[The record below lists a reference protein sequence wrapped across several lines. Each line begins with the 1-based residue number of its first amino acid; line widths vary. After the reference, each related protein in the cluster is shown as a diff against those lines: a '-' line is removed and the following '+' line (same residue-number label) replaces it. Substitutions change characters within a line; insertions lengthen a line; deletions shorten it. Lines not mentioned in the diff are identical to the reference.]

1 MVSELID
8 YYYEIVFEKVS
19 NNINTIFSKP
29 ILGMYLYLA
38 ISSFLTIYKNF
49 EIIKHILFQ
58 IYLIVEIFVFII
70 SVLLLLVWIHFH
82 IYGNNNLIEENILI
96 YYFPNLIPTHR
107 NNNNRILNYLK
118 EISKKKTSNI
128 QSGDLND

>member
-1 MVSELID
+1 MVSKLID

-49 EIIKHILFQ
+49 ELIKHILFQ

-70 SVLLLLVWIHFH
+70 SVSLLLVWIHFH

-96 YYFPNLIPTHR
+96 YYFPNLIPTYR

>member
-96 YYFPNLIPTHR
+96 YYFPNLIPTYR
-107 NNNNRILNYLK
+107 NNNNRIINYLNF
-118 EISKKKTSNI
+118 KKKTSNI

>member
-96 YYFPNLIPTHR
+96 YYFPNLIPTYR
-107 NNNNRILNYLK
+107 NNNNRILNYLNF
-118 EISKKKTSNI
+118 KKKTSNI
-128 QSGDLND
+128 QSGDLNN

>member
-96 YYFPNLIPTHR
+96 YYFPNLIPT
-107 NNNNRILNYLK
+107 
-118 EISKKKTSNI
+118 
-128 QSGDLND
+128 

>member
-1 MVSELID
+1 MVSELIY
-8 YYYEIVFEKVS
+8 YYYEIVFQKVS
-19 NNINTIFSKP
+19 NNINNIFYKT

-49 EIIKHILFQ
+49 ELIKHILFQ

-70 SVLLLLVWIHFH
+70 SVSLLLLWIHFH

-96 YYFPNLIPTHR
+96 YYFPNLIPTYR
-107 NNNNRILNYLK
+107 NNNNRILNYLNF
-118 EISKKKTSNI
+118 KKKTSNI
-128 QSGDLND
+128 QSGDLNN

>member
-96 YYFPNLIPTHR
+96 YYFPNLIPTYR
-107 NNNNRILNYLK
+107 NNNNRILNYLNF
-118 EISKKKTSNI
+118 KKKTSNI